1 MMTEGLLDIAV
12 IFKKSLDRRAAI
24 AAALAAG
31 GERVAL
37 EVYQPTSGYSVTFK
51 LNEDPAEW
59 PNTSVAD
66 YYGLGRV
73 EAVFVGEEGGEG

>member
-1 MMTEGLLDIAV
+1 MEPDWAGA
-12 IFKKSLDRRAAI
+12 SGSSSSAGAASAWA